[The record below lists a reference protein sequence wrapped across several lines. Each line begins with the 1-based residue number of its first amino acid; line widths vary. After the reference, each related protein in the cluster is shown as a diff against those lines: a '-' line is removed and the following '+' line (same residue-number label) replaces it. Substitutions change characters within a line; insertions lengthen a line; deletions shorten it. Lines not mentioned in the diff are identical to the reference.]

1 MTSDLFSK
9 KKREISRKKS
19 KQTKGDTYRP
29 EPAYS
34 PKSSA
39 FFFGKVKLKHKPVL
53 QSGWR
58 VLKQC
63 RNVRTGHL
71 DVVCSR
77 GGLFKQKTERRP
89 TAVSVSAVSSVDGS
103 LFTVFLCVLLCILHE
118 TRTIFAVFLGQV
130 GPQRMLRLRGA
141 HQTNETLKH
150 LRREGTTIYVIYA
163 QRFSYS
169 WYHLYTT

>member
-9 KKREISRKKS
+9 KKEKS
-19 KQTKGDTYRP
+19 VERSQNK
-29 EPAYS
+29 
-34 PKSSA
+34 PKVTPTGQSLPIHQKVLL
-39 FFFGKVKLKHKPVL
+39 FFGKVKLKHKPVL

-89 TAVSVSAVSSVDGS
+89 TAVSVSVVSSVDGS

-118 TRTIFAVFLGQV
+118 TRTIFAVFLCQV